1 MGYVKAYYNKLIQR
15 SCSYPRTPDIVNVAP
30 VSIKNYLTCFEW
42 KSLASLSMN
51 VVTKAAMVSPL
62 YSSHHWFDDSLV
74 KADHLAQRPT
84 AALYNRTRNSL

>member
-1 MGYVKAYYNKLIQR
+1 MQLSSRAGYSQR
-15 SCSYPRTPDIVNVAP
+15 GPCTHREPFDMLRVEE
-30 VSIKNYLTCFEW
+30 TCLQCF
-42 KSLASLSMN
+42 ASLSMN